1 MYRPWRRGG
10 HAGGAQ
16 RAGGGAGRRGGGGES
31 APPVWLARYSSGGA
45 MLLGGAR
52 KTHLPGARVG
62 GGCTGHATAVNT
74 SGRSREARAAHGGQR
89 KSAPRELLTV
99 FLRRVAGAVRGFLRH
114 QSDKGARPRPLAC
127 MATRATREGLP
138 RPWKVRAGRG
148 GGRKTAPPE
157 LLARFFAAAPARSG
171 SACGPRGDRGCRPRA
186 LGPGAAG
193 ATRERLRGQCEARAG
208 RGAGQKTRASRSAG
222 AVFLAAP
229 SALGRSRAAAAR
241 PSRARAC
248 TAVV

>member
-89 KSAPRELLTV
+89 KSAPRELLT
-99 FLRRVAGAVRGFLRH
+99 
-114 QSDKGARPRPLAC
+114 SARFFFAASPARSGVSC
-127 MATRATREGLP
+127 GTRATRALDLGHWLVWRREP
-138 RPWKVRAGRG
+138 RGRASRGRG
-148 GGRKTAPPE
+148 RCVRGVAGGGKPHLQNCWRDSSPRRRRGRGQPADPGATVAADLGHWAPGRRGRRGSASGASARRVRGGARGKKRAPPE
-157 LLARFFAAAPARSG
+157 VLARFS
-171 SACGPRGDRGCRPRA
+171 SPRRRR
-186 LGPGAAG
+186 
-193 ATRERLRGQCEARAG
+193 
-208 RGAGQKTRASRSAG
+208 
-222 AVFLAAP
+222 
-229 SALGRSRAAAAR
+229 
-241 PSRARAC
+241 
-248 TAVV
+248 

>member
-208 RGAGQKTRASRSAG
+208 RGAGQKTRASRIAG
-222 AVFLAAP
+222 AVFP
-229 SALGRSRAAAAR
+229 RRAVG
-241 PSRARAC
+241 ARA
-248 TAVV
+248 